1 MNGLNISVLFLLG
14 YFLFLGGYFS
24 LSMRFLS
31 DLTKPQ
37 LGQHLFVVSA
47 SRTPP
52 LRVLLHRI
60 PHHRVHLT
68 SGILD
73 FAQSHGHQD
82 HTSFPQ
88 TQQKPSMPYT
98 HFWIVRSPLSVKGW
112 DLEELGPTLVMLLT
126 GCETRAS
133 LLTLWA
139 SFSSPVS

>member
-1 MNGLNISVLFLLG
+1 MTGLNILRSRECSV
-14 YFLFLGGYFS
+14 
-24 LSMRFLS
+24 SMRLHLFLS
-31 DLTKPQ
+31 DLPKPQ
-37 LGQHLFVVSA
+37 LGQHLFEVSA

-60 PHHRVHLT
+60 PHSVHST

-73 FAQSHGHQD
+73 FPQSHRHQD

-88 TQQKPSMPYT
+88 TQQKPSMPYS

-112 DLEELGPTLVMLLT
+112 DLEELGPTLAMLLT